1 MAKKIVI
8 LVDKDGCW
16 IQYNDIKKVIIAE
29 LIIKSPSVEKSKI
42 IKEIRLKQK

>member
-16 IQYNDIKKVIIAE
+16 IQYNDIKKVIVAE

-42 IKEIRLKQK
+42 LTEIRVNKK

>member
-8 LVDKDGCW
+8 LVDKDGTF
-16 IQYNDIKKVIIAE
+16 IQHNDIKKVIIAE
-29 LIIKSPSVEKSKI
+29 LIIKSSSVEKSKI